1 MEHGW
6 LGARGRDGGI
16 DEIPLPTEDGSHGR
30 LFLCGKHVVGPDPEA
45 ALVRAGADTI
55 VCLNE
60 RHELD
65 DRYPEYV
72 AWLRQ
77 HQGERAVW
85 FPVPD
90 LHAPTVDQAVEL
102 LTDLQHRLTLRRNL
116 LVHCGAGIGRAGTV
130 ATGILMRLGMSAPDA
145 LHHVGA
151 HRPMAGPEAGVQRE
165 LVAELERRRTG
176 APDPFTDFGEG
187 ASTR

>member
-1 MEHGW
+1 MTEHGW
-6 LGARGRDGGI
+6 LGPRGRDGGI
-16 DEIPLPTEDGSHGR
+16 DEIPLPPDPVVRGR

-45 ALVRAGADTI
+45 ALERAGADTV

-65 DRYPEYV
+65 DRYPAYV
-72 AWLRQ
+72 EWLRR
-77 HQGERAVW
+77 HEGERAVW

-90 LHAPTVDQAVEL
+90 LHAPAVERAVAL
-102 LTDLQHRLTLRRNL
+102 LADLEQRLAGGRNL

-130 ATGILMRLGMSAPDA
+130 ATGILMRLGMSAADA

-165 LVAELERRRTG
+165 LVAELDRLRIAAT
-176 APDPFTDFGEG
+176 DPHGS
-187 ASTR
+187 AS